1 MKIDKTNEWM
11 KERKKKDRQ
20 NEGKKKRK
28 WQTDKSVEGSE
39 TG

>member
-1 MKIDKTNEWM
+1 MKIDKT
-11 KERKKKDRQ
+11 KERKKERKIDRQ

-28 WQTDKSVEGSE
+28 WQTDNSVEGSE